1 MVLDEYYSGDEN
13 GLRFTRQQASGFA
26 KQVADD
32 FNPLHDTDAKLFCVP
47 GDLLFAVT
55 LARYGLSQ
63 RMCFSFSGMV
73 GDGIELRY
81 QSEDGDDLSLVDEA
95 GKICLGIERDGDV
108 TRDPVLINDFT
119 RRYVEFSGKNF
130 LQVLVPTMTERGV
143 MINPERPI
151 VIYQSM
157 SIDLQTLDIANPSL
171 HLEETRIQVEGKR
184 GDVSMLFRLKSG
196 QQVVGEGEKRMALR
210 GLRPFDE
217 DLMQRL
223 IETYK
228 GYKTAHSA

>member
-1 MVLDEYYSGDEN
+1 MVLDQYYSGDEN
-13 GLRFTRQQASGFA
+13 GLCFTRQQASGFA
-26 KQVADD
+26 KQIADD

-63 RMCFSFSGMV
+63 RMCFTFSGMV

-81 QSEDGDDLSLVDEA
+81 RPEAGEDLSLVDAA
-95 GKICLGIERDGDV
+95 GKTYLGIERDGDV
-108 TRDPVLINDFT
+108 TRDPLLINDFS

-130 LQVLVPTMTERGV
+130 LQVLVPAMTGKGV
-143 MINPERPI
+143 MINPDRPI

-171 HLEETRIQVEGKR
+171 QLEETQVQVQGKR
-184 GDVSMLFRLKSG
+184 GDVRMLFRLKSG
-196 QQVVGEGEKRMALR
+196 EHVVGEGEKRMALR

-217 DLMQRL
+217 EAMQRL
-223 IETYK
+223 VETYR
-228 GYKTAHSA
+228 GYKTVHSP